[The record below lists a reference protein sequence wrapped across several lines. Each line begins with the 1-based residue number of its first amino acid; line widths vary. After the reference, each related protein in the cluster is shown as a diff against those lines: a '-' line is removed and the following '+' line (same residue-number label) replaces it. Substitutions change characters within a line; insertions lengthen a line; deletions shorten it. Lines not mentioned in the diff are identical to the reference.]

1 MLKVFLALMA
11 LLYATIC
18 LAATDVNQANAAE
31 LDSIKGIG
39 PSLSGKILDE
49 RKKGN
54 FKDWNDLLAR
64 VKGMGKKN
72 AARFSAQGLTVNETA
87 YKEVLAT
94 PAADS
99 AKK

>member
-1 MLKVFLALMA
+1 MLKIFLALMA
-11 LLYATIC
+11 LLYATFC

-72 AARFSAQGLTVNETA
+72 AARFSAQGLTGNETA